1 MLSIYNINLFWNES
15 NGDIDYEDY
24 EQLFQLDVRRN
35 VVVIDRGECYYGEVE
50 RFKQGQGFFCVGFLD
65 VLDVIYFVLI

>member
-1 MLSIYNINLFWNES
+1 MLSIYSINLFWNES
-15 NGDIDYEDY
+15 KGNIDYEDY

-35 VVVIDRGECYYGEVE
+35 VVVIDCGECYYGEVE
-50 RFKQGQGFFCVGFLD
+50 RFKQGQGFFRVGFLD